1 MSRLVPRIL
10 HALMLA
16 CVVGVLAACSSATKA
31 SGGPAIPPATASP
44 EQVARAYLSAAYA
57 GNCALTAEL
66 TMAHTWSWCD
76 DPKLLHYRSVRTAQ
90 AVPASAAGRNEECVP
105 FEMYT
110 NGSSDGSMPT
120 GWQPWNLCLVRTSA
134 GWRLYDQGQG

>member
-1 MSRLVPRIL
+1 MIRSIPIVVRGPL
-10 HALMLA
+10 LA
-16 CVVGVLAACSSATKA
+16 CIVALLAACSAGAKA
-31 SGGPAIPPATASP
+31 SGDPAPTATASP
-44 EQVARAYLSAAYA
+44 EQVARDYLSAAYT

-66 TMAHTWSWCD
+66 TMANTWSWCD
-76 DPKLLHYRSVRTAQ
+76 DPKLLHYRSVGGAQ
-90 AVPASAAGRNEECVP
+90 AVSASEAGRNEECVP

-120 GWQPWNLCLVRTSA
+120 GWQPWSLCFVKTSA

>member
-1 MSRLVPRIL
+1 MARSIPRIVR
-10 HALMLA
+10 ALMLA
-16 CVVGVLAACSSATKA
+16 CIVVLLAACSAGTKA
-31 SGGPAIPPATASP
+31 SGDPAPPATASP
-44 EQVARAYLSAAYA
+44 EQVARVYLTAADT

-66 TMAHTWSWCD
+66 TMANTRSWCD
-76 DPKLLHYRSVRTAQ
+76 DPKLLHYRSVGSAQ
-90 AVPASAAGRNEECVP
+90 AVPASEAGRNEECVP

-120 GWQPWNLCLVRTSA
+120 GWQPWSLCFVMTRA